1 MKQEFK
7 QILFLVALL
16 VTLGIASC
24 FKDESSDT
32 KTSNKKVFTLED
44 FESINNT
51 DRNGTYYPFHFPYSL
66 TEYDVFKTQITAYN
80 HSEVERVNYERI
92 SLDRHSYL
100 NQIFNP
106 YKVKYSF
113 VNGTDT
119 TVIRLCPE
127 YLGDKAQRTPNNIY
141 NQLEASNPEIFV
153 IITRSKR
160 YDMIYVP
167 YCGGVKYRFYWE
179 VFTSSNQKF
188 YVQIEPNCGNWI
200 DYQFIL

>member
-1 MKQEFK
+1 MRSELKHIFL
-7 QILFLVALL
+7 LFAMM

-24 FKDESSDT
+24 LKDDIEQST
-32 KTSNKKVFTLED
+32 TKKVYDLED
-44 FESINNT
+44 FESINT
-51 DRNGTYYPFHFPYSL
+51 SLKNGSYAPFHFPYSL

-80 HSEVERVNYERI
+80 HTEVERVNYERI
-92 SLDRHSYL
+92 SLDQHNL
-100 NQIFNP
+100 WGNIFNP

-127 YLGDKAQRTPNNIY
+127 YLGDKAQRTPNNID
-141 NQLEASNPEIFV
+141 NQLDAANPEIFV
-153 IITRSKR
+153 LLTRSKR

-167 YCGGVKYRFYWE
+167 YCGGVKYRFYWD
-179 VFTSSNQKF
+179 VLTSSNQKY